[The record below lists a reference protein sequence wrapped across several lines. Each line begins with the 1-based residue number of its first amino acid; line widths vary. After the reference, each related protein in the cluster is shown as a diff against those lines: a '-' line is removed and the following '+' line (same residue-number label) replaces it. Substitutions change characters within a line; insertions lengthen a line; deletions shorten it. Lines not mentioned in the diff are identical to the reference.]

1 MPRVIVISLSTDMRS
16 ALRVMVAR
24 GQNWRERQ
32 RAQTLLY
39 FDDGM
44 SAAEAARLLDV
55 HIGTVLR
62 TRRNWFETGLD
73 SLSDL
78 PRSGAPRKISEQ
90 QTQRLVA
97 LASEQPMSAK
107 QLLAMHVESGGA
119 AVHLNTLTAALHK
132 AGLVWKRTRHSL
144 KKTK

>member
-1 MPRVIVISLSTDMRS
+1 MPRVIVMSLSIKVRS
-16 ALRVMVAR
+16 ALQVIVSR

-39 FDDGM
+39 LDDGM
-44 SAAEAARLLDV
+44 SATDAAQLLGV
-55 HIGTVLR
+55 HFGTVLR
-62 TRRNWFETGLD
+62 IRRNWFEARLD
-73 SLSDL
+73 SLADL
-78 PRSGAPRKISEQ
+78 PRSGAPRKISEE

-97 LASEQPMSAK
+97 LASEQPMSGK
-107 QLLAMHVESGGA
+107 QLLAKHVESGGA
-119 AVHLNTLTAALHK
+119 TVHLNTLTAALHK

>member
-1 MPRVIVISLSTDMRS
+1 MPRVISMKLNPNMRNALKVI
-16 ALRVMVAR
+16 VER

-44 SAAEAARLLDV
+44 SAAEVSKLLDLHV
-55 HIGTVLR
+55 ATVLR
-62 TRRNWFETGLD
+62 TRRNWFEGGLD
-73 SLSDL
+73 SLTDL
-78 PRSGAPRKISEQ
+78 PRSGAPRKISDQ
-90 QTQRLVA
+90 QTQRLVV

-107 QLLAMHVESGGA
+107 QLLVKHVESGGV
-119 AVHLNTLTAALHK
+119 AVHLNTLTATLHK
-132 AGLVWKRTRHSL
+132 AGSVWKRTRHSL

>member
-1 MPRVIVISLSTDMRS
+1 MPRVISMKLNPNMRNALKVI
-16 ALRVMVAR
+16 VER

-44 SAAEAARLLDV
+44 SAAEVSKLLDLHV
-55 HIGTVLR
+55 ATVLR
-62 TRRNWFETGLD
+62 TRRNWFEGGLD
-73 SLSDL
+73 SLTDL
-78 PRSGAPRKISEQ
+78 PRSGAPRKISDQ
-90 QTQRLVA
+90 QTQRLVV

-107 QLLAMHVESGGA
+107 QLLVKHVESGGV
-119 AVHLNTLTAALHK
+119 AVHLNTLTATLHK